1 LRAAAL
7 AETHAAR
14 KRGLRAWIDSEADLE
29 QAQRQA
35 ERRAADRL
43 TWLRVV
49 GRGSAATIVRQRL
62 RRSGATWRQESEK
75 IMTKQGQEH
84 T

>member
-1 LRAAAL
+1 M
-7 AETHAAR
+7 
-14 KRGLRAWIDSEADLE
+14 
-29 QAQRQA
+29 
-35 ERRAADRL
+35 
-43 TWLRVV
+43 V